1 MSSENI
7 NITPEEARTI
17 LWEQGEAWQFLLD
30 DLQKNIV
37 QSFYNSD
44 TGKELI
50 LVLGRQ
56 TGKCA
61 ISTTYVATPTGSV
74 QIKDI
79 KIGDI
84 VYGITDSG
92 QVFPTEVKQVH
103 KQGVKKVVDMMHR
116 GRVIATTTMDHR
128 WLVYDTYSKRLDVK
142 QTRDLL
148 VNKSRYKIKRE
159 YFDFV
164 GGDIHEPH
172 AYTLGALLGDGCS
185 KAKGSSIVI
194 SSQDDKIPK
203 SISSEVGCFFWKQKG
218 NNYNWILSSEY
229 KVGKGNKYTP
239 LQVNHYD
246 DWCRDRYAHQK
257 TCDYEVIRHWTRES
271 QVRFLAG
278 LIDSDGSV
286 FVTGRNKN
294 ELKLTISM
302 QAESVI
308 DTVQKIILDLWQ
320 IEVCRQLDNRPKYK
334 NGPGYVAY
342 LNNNFCVKRIL
353 KELTPH
359 LSLDRKKYKAEYDS
373 FPEYNHVAEYVGVV
387 PGREYEA
394 ETYDLGID
402 TENHL
407 YLLANGLVTH
417 NSFGLFSLAVC
428 HAIKYGGITV
438 TYVAPTLKMAKKITK
453 MTLNEII
460 SLGSPP
466 KNCIPKFNTQDSEYN
481 FPNGS
486 KIELAGF
493 NGGQI
498 DDARGGKSHIVIVDE
513 CGFMDSHEFEYGIKS
528 VLYPKLNST
537 KGIMLMCSTL
547 PKSASHPYWNR
558 VLLAKL
564 ENRLVEGT
572 IYDCPRYTQE
582 DIDKFADRV
591 GGYETV
597 DFKREYLNLMI
608 TQEDKAVIPE
618 ASVEKMNK
626 IVKEMERP
634 PFYDPYV
641 SMDIGFRDY
650 TAVVYGYYDY
660 LRNTVVI
667 EDESIIRGSAVT
679 TSSIHETIQKK
690 EQELWNAKAYLRVA
704 DNNNLILLNE
714 LSLPPYSLPILA
726 TAKDNRE
733 AAINKVRLLIQ
744 KETLIINPRCK
755 HLIQQIQNATWNAR
769 RTDFDRDVLEGHQDC
784 LAALIY
790 LVRNIHF
797 GRNPYPADYMMTYD
811 TFQVPIAGGFDR
823 PKDDFQKAM
832 KSLFNPLMNRK
843 SI

>member
-56 TGKCA
+56 TGKCT
-61 ISTTYVATPTGSV
+61 ISTTPIATPTGTV

-79 KIGDI
+79 NIGDI
-84 VYGITDSG
+84 VYGISDSG
-92 QVFPTEVKQVH
+92 EIFPTEVKQVH
-103 KQGVKKVVDMMHR
+103 KQGVKTVVDMLDYS
-116 GRVIATTTMDHR
+116 GNVIATCTSDHR
-128 WLVYDTYSKRLDVK
+128 WLCSDNTVRTTQSILDEEHK
-142 QTRDLL
+142 L
-148 VNKSRYKIKRE
+148 
-159 YFDFV
+159 
-164 GGDIHEPH
+164 
-172 AYTLGALLGDGCS
+172 YTLEGDCS
-185 KAKGSSIVI
+185 
-194 SSQDDKIPK
+194 
-203 SISSEVGCFFWKQKG
+203 
-218 NNYNWILSSEY
+218 
-229 KVGKGNKYTP
+229 
-239 LQVNHYD
+239 
-246 DWCRDRYAHQK
+246 
-257 TCDYEVIRHWTRES
+257 VIR
-271 QVRFLAG
+271 G
-278 LIDSDGSV
+278 
-286 FVTGRNKN
+286 N
-294 ELKLTISM
+294 
-302 QAESVI
+302 
-308 DTVQKIILDLWQ
+308 
-320 IEVCRQLDNRPKYK
+320 
-334 NGPGYVAY
+334 
-342 LNNNFCVKRIL
+342 
-353 KELTPH
+353 
-359 LSLDRKKYKAEYDS
+359 
-373 FPEYNHVAEYVGVV
+373 
-387 PGREYEA
+387 EYEA

-466 KNCIPKFNTQDSEYN
+466 KSCIPKFNTQDSEYN

-572 IYDCPRYTQE
+572 IYDCPRYSQE

-608 TQEDKAVIPE
+608 TLEDKAVIPE
-618 ASVEKMNK
+618 ASIEKMNK
-626 IVKEMERP
+626 IVKEVERP

-790 LVRNIHF
+790 LVRNVHF

-811 TFQVPIAGGFDR
+811 TFQVPITGGFDR